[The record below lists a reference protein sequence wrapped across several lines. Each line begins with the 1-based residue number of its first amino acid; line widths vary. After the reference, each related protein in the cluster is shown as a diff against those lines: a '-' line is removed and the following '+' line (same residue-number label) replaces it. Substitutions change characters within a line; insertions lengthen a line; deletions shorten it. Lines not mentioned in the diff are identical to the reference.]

1 MCHCLHCLLNPFRVY
16 NFTCYTYCAL
26 LQRVDEMTGG
36 VVPAAACS
44 EAGMVTSRLARED
57 RNRRHTGTTDTRHT
71 AEDRFNQ
78 HL

>member
-1 MCHCLHCLLNPFRVY
+1 
-16 NFTCYTYCAL
+16 
-26 LQRVDEMTGG
+26 MTGG

-44 EAGMVTSRLARED
+44 EAGRVTSRLARED